1 MYIAIMGYGV
11 VGSGVAEVI
20 NKNHDSIVRKS
31 TQSELEIKYILDLKD
46 FPGDPNEKLFI
57 KDFNIILN
65 DPEVKVVV
73 ETMGGLHPAYEFV
86 SACLKAGKSV
96 VTSNKELVAAKGCEL
111 LGYAAEHNVNFLFE
125 ASVGGGIPI
134 IRPISQCLAANEIN
148 EFAGILNGTTNFI
161 LTRMINDG
169 MAFED
174 ALKLAQDNG

>member
-73 ETMGGLHPAYEFV
+73 ETMGGLHPAYE
-86 SACLKAGKSV
+86 SASRRARASSPRIKSL
-96 VTSNKELVAAKGCEL
+96 SPPRAASC
-111 LGYAAEHNVNFLFE
+111 
-125 ASVGGGIPI
+125 
-134 IRPISQCLAANEIN
+134 
-148 EFAGILNGTTNFI
+148 
-161 LTRMINDG
+161 
-169 MAFED
+169 
-174 ALKLAQDNG
+174 